1 MRKEKM
7 RKDTTIETTMLTVKS
22 FRLYVARE
30 QGDGNGP
37 PLLLINGIG
46 ANLELFDPFIEALDH
61 VEGQKIGTIRFDVPG
76 IGKSPLPP
84 HPLLLAGLTELVADM
99 LDALGHPVVDVL
111 GVSWGGGLAQQF
123 AHQYPLRCRRLIL
136 VSTSSGGLSV
146 PGKPSVLL
154 KMLSPRRYL
163 DPAYMVSIASTLY
176 GDAFRQNPDLARSY
190 AQLIKP
196 SHGLGYV
203 GQLLAAVGWTSLP
216 WLHQIRQP
224 TLILAGKDDVIVPPI
239 NARIMARLIPNAT
252 LHILN
257 GGHLFMLTE
266 KEQVASL
273 VHAFLRDASTSGKRG

>member
-1 MRKEKM
+1 M
-7 RKDTTIETTMLTVKS
+7 RKDSTIETTMLNVKG
-22 FRLYVARE
+22 FRLYVALE
-30 QGDGNGP
+30 QGDESLP

-61 VEGQKIGTIRFDVPG
+61 VEGQKIATIRFDVPG

-84 HPLLLAGLTELVADM
+84 HPLRIGGLTDLVADL
-99 LDALGHPVVDVL
+99 LDTLGHPVVDVL
-111 GVSWGGGLAQQF
+111 GISWGGGLAQQF
-123 AHQYPLRCRRLIL
+123 AHQHPSRCRRLIL
-136 VSTSSGGLSV
+136 VSTSPGAISV

-176 GDAFRQNPDLARSY
+176 GDAFGQNPNLAQSY
-190 AQLIKP
+190 AQLIRA
-196 SHGLGYV
+196 SHGLGYF
-203 GQLLAAVGWTSLP
+203 GQLLATLGWTSLP

-239 NARIMARLIPNAT
+239 NARIMARLIPKAT
-252 LHILN
+252 LHLLN

-273 VHAFLRDASTSGKRG
+273 VHAFLREESTSGKRG